1 MKEEVV
7 MKGLRKILLLSLIL
21 LLVMGSFC
29 TTGWASESDYFGK
42 DDPVAQG
49 WSAVDLLVARP
60 LGFAAAVIGSGV
72 FVAALLFTVPV
83 DITASISGSP
93 PHAIKDSAKMFML
106 SPLKFS
112 FVREFPDENI

>member
-1 MKEEVV
+1 
-7 MKGLRKILLLSLIL
+7 MKGFKKTLLLSLTL
-21 LLVMGSFC
+21 SLVIGSFYS
-29 TTGWASESDYFGK
+29 TGQAEEYFGL

-60 LGFAAAVIGSGV
+60 IGLAAAVAGTGI
-72 FVAALLFTVPV
+72 FVVGLPITGTV
-83 DITASISGSP
+83 DIVSIISGSRA
-93 PHAIKDSAKMFML
+93 HAVRDSAKMFML